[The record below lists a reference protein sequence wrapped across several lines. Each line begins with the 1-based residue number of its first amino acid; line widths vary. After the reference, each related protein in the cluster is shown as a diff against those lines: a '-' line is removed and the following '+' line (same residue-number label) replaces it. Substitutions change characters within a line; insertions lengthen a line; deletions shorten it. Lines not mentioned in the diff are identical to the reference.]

1 MKHRLPLMLSA
12 TALAVALLSNGPLVS
27 AASGVVRHALFADKA
42 RIAAQANFAK
52 TAGAIN
58 GIKASRTPKA
68 GRLIPLNASS
78 LLPAS
83 VVPRVDA
90 TSVDGFS
97 ASQSPVAGMLLPLN
111 ASGDLDPLV
120 LPRIAARASS
130 GSEQAIPRSAP
141 GPTTPETFV
150 KFDSVTFDTNHL
162 FDAASPTRLTVSIAG
177 IYLVTGTV
185 YWASP
190 AVPDEGRVIRL
201 IADNQQGGA
210 TIASDQTDFTGDA
223 AQTISSVYAF
233 AAGDHVL
240 LEVGASTDT
249 KLLAGSSL
257 ASVWLA
263 PAP

>member
-12 TALAVALLSNGPLVS
+12 AALAVALLSNGPLVS

-42 RIAAQANFAK
+42 RLAAQANFAK

-97 ASQSPVAGMLLPLN
+97 ASQLPVAGMLLPLN
-111 ASGDLDPLV
+111 ANGDLDPLV
-120 LPRIAARASS
+120 MPTIAARASS
-130 GSEQAIPRSAP
+130 GSEQAIARSAP

-150 KFDSVTFDTNHL
+150 KFDSVTFDTNHY
-162 FDAASPTRLTVSIAG
+162 STQHHRLG
-177 IYLVTGTV
+177 
-185 YWASP
+185 
-190 AVPDEGRVIRL
+190 
-201 IADNQQGGA
+201 
-210 TIASDQTDFTGDA
+210 
-223 AQTISSVYAF
+223 
-233 AAGDHVL
+233 
-240 LEVGASTDT
+240 
-249 KLLAGSSL
+249 
-257 ASVWLA
+257 
-263 PAP
+263 

>member
-12 TALAVALLSNGPLVS
+12 IALVVALLSNGPLVS

-52 TAGAIN
+52 TAGSIN
-58 GIKASRTPKA
+58 GIKASRTPRA
-68 GRLIPLNASS
+68 GRLIPLNVSS

-111 ASGDLDPLV
+111 ANGALDPLAM
-120 LPRIAARASS
+120 PRIAARASS

-141 GPTTPETFV
+141 GPTTPETLV

-162 FDAASPTRLTVSIAG
+162 FDAASPTRLTISIPG

-185 YWASP
+185 YWAST
-190 AVPDEGRVIRL
+190 AFPDEGRVVRL

-210 TIASDQTDFTGDA
+210 TIASDQAGFTGDA

-257 ASVWLA
+257 TSVWLA

>member
-1 MKHRLPLMLSA
+1 MLSA
-12 TALAVALLSNGPLVS
+12 AALAVALLSNGPLVS

-97 ASQSPVAGMLLPLN
+97 ASQLPVAGMLLPLN
-111 ASGDLDPLV
+111 ANGDLDPLV
-120 LPRIAARASS
+120 MPTIAARASS
-130 GSEQAIPRSAP
+130 GSEQAIPLSAP

-150 KFDSVTFDTNHL
+150 KFDSVTF
-162 FDAASPTRLTVSIAG
+162 
-177 IYLVTGTV
+177 
-185 YWASP
+185 
-190 AVPDEGRVIRL
+190 
-201 IADNQQGGA
+201 
-210 TIASDQTDFTGDA
+210 DFTGDA

-240 LEVGASTDT
+240 LEVGASADT

-257 ASVWLA
+257 TSVWLA

>member
-12 TALAVALLSNGPLVS
+12 AALAVALLSNGPLVS

-111 ASGDLDPLV
+111 ANGDLDPLV
-120 LPRIAARASS
+120 MPTIAARASS
-130 GSEQAIPRSAP
+130 GSEQAIARSAP

-162 FDAASPTRLTVSIAG
+162 FDAASPTRLTISIPG

-185 YWASP
+185 YWAST
-190 AVPDEGRVIRL
+190 AFPDEGRVVRL

-233 AAGDHVL
+233 AAGDHAL

>member
-1 MKHRLPLMLSA
+1 
-12 TALAVALLSNGPLVS
+12 LVS

-68 GRLIPLNASS
+68 GRLIPLNASN

-111 ASGDLDPLV
+111 ANGDLDPLV
-120 LPRIAARASS
+120 MPTIAVRASS

-141 GPTTPETFV
+141 GPTTPETLV
-150 KFDSVTFDTNHL
+150 RFDSVTFDTNHL
-162 FDAASPTRLTVSIAG
+162 FDAASPARLTTSIPG

-185 YWASP
+185 YWALT
-190 AVPDEGRVIRL
+190 APDEGRVVRL

-210 TIASDQTDFTGDA
+210 TIASDHTDFTGDA

-240 LEVGASTDT
+240 LDVGASTDT

-257 ASVWLA
+257 ACVWLA